1 MKLKKPGNYNFE
13 VSVNSLKQWNDIP
26 EEFRSNVPAWAIY
39 FEWEASNWS
48 KNRNGYII
56 RAKAWNMDKWAAI
69 ENYLQN
75 WKITYQHDSNKPIGK
90 PLAFKVKW
98 DKVILKWWVY
108 DNTYTDWNIWKWL
121 VTSLSTTH
129 ITHAIEFQ
137 HNSTGKVI
145 NEATFNEL
153 PWREYRNYTM
163 VVTKADII
171 DNSFVTMPSNRDTH
185 IITKN
190 YLSNKLWKT
199 EDEINNLFSNNTNM
213 KVVVNGILLEE
224 ENAVKV
230 LELLESNNVEVPE
243 VKEEEKPTGNEWDI
257 LDENKVN
264 ELIDGKIIDETKINE
279 LISEAVSNSTKTLQ
293 EGFNKELNTLRNE
306 KKEDIANIAKNN
318 KKDTPKGDV
327 ELNKNEFKGL

>member
-13 VSVNSLKQWNDIP
+13 ISVNSLKQWDDVP
-26 EEFRSNVPAWAIY
+26 EEFRNNVPAWAMY

-56 RAKAWNMDKWAAI
+56 RSKAWNMDKWAAI

-75 WKITYQHDSNKPIGK
+75 WKITYQHDANKPIGK

-108 DNTYTDWNIWKWL
+108 DNSYTDWNIWKWL

-145 NEATFNEL
+145 SEAAFNEL
-153 PWREYRNYTM
+153 PWREWRHYTM
-163 VVTKADII
+163 AVTKAEII

-190 YLSNKLWKT
+190 YLSNKLWKS

-213 KVVVNGILLEE
+213 KVVVNGITLEE
-224 ENAVKV
+224 ENATKV
-230 LELLESNNVEVPE
+230 LDLLSTNDVEVPE
-243 VKEEEKPTGNEWDI
+243 IKEEEENKEV

-264 ELIDGKIIDETKINE
+264 ELIEGKIIDEAKINE
-279 LISEAVSNSTKTLQ
+279 LITDAVSNATKTLK
-293 EGFNKELNTLRNE
+293 EGFDKELNALRNE
-306 KKEDIANIAKNN
+306 KKEDLKKVVKENN
-318 KKDTPKGDV
+318 KKKEGGDV
-327 ELNKNEFKGL
+327 EVDKNAVKGL